1 MCPKLWSENK
11 KDSPCKIDGRNYNH
25 QTSFEFK
32 SPFHPPIFLI
42 ISQSITDIF
51 RPIRVDPFLSNH
63 LLRFY
68 FSKGGKWPLWHLEN
82 KQVPIRILSLGVLE
96 ENIRICFFNQDF
108 VILQIFSNKT
118 NSKQEKIRIPC
129 FPGLPVLLSAFVP
142 VSSERRKKGYT
153 LLKCNI
159 A

>member
-51 RPIRVDPFLSNH
+51 WPIRVDPFLSNH

-96 ENIRICFFNQDF
+96 ENIRICFLIRFQTEQTVNRKKSGFRASRQKPCSDAHF
-108 VILQIFSNKT
+108 APFLFYYYCTNFTIFSVA
-118 NSKQEKIRIPC
+118 R
-129 FPGLPVLLSAFVP
+129 LP
-142 VSSERRKKGYT
+142 
-153 LLKCNI
+153 
-159 A
+159 